1 MFTGRIDAYAEAP
14 ILWPIDA
21 NIGLIG
27 KDNDLERL
35 KARGEGGDR
44 EWLDSITDKMDINL
58 SKLQETAKDREAW
71 HAAVH
76 RVANSG
82 HR

>member
-14 ILWPIDA
+14 IHWPIDA